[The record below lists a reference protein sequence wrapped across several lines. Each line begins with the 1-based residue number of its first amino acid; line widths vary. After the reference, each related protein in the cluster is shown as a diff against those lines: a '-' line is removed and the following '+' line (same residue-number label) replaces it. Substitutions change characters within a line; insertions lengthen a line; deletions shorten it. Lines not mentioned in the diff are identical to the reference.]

1 MIGNIIGIVS
11 AVIGTWGF
19 CLMLRVRMHRFPAI
33 GISTALCYGIYLL
46 LLFITSSDMFS
57 VFIASV
63 SASLMSELCARW
75 FKAPVTVF
83 LIPTILP
90 FVPGAALYYT
100 IDNFF
105 RGELNDALH
114 FFAVT
119 GKTIGAIL
127 LGIITVAT
135 IAKCLRNHLRWKKND
150 PTLKYIS
157 GK

>member
-1 MIGNIIGIVS
+1 MIENIIGVIS

-19 CLMLRVRMHRFPAI
+19 CLVLRVRKHRLPII
-33 GISTALCYGIYLL
+33 GLSTALCYSIYLL
-46 LLFITSSDMFS
+46 LLFISGSDMFS

-63 SASLMSELCARW
+63 SAALMSELCARW

-90 FVPGAALYYT
+90 LVPGAALYYT
-100 IDNFF
+100 IENFF
-105 RGELNDALH
+105 RADFDNALK

-127 LGIITVAT
+127 LGIITVST
-135 IAKCLRNHLRWKKND
+135 VAKCLRNHIRWKKND